1 MGYPH
6 DRVLGA
12 PGVANDPKASW
23 RLLGNSI
30 QLEATVCA
38 PLLDGLVL
46 LRDGMMSD
54 DV

>member
-6 DRVLGA
+6 DCVLGA

-30 QLEATVCA
+30 QLEATLC
-38 PLLDGLVL
+38 
-46 LRDGMMSD
+46 GMMSD
-54 DV
+54 DA